1 MDFSPKKELRKFL
14 EEDIGKGDITSKLL
28 AKKKIRAKI
37 ITRENCIVAGTSFA
51 KQIFSLKGSKIKII
65 KPDGSSA
72 KPNNTIIEVMG
83 SSQSVLM
90 CERTALNLLSRMSG
104 IATETNE
111 LVKKIKTTKSKSQ
124 LFSTRKTAPGLRFFD
139 KESVHIGGGKKHR
152 IQLDDMVMIKDNHIA
167 VHNSMSKLIE
177 KAKKRYRK
185 IEVEVENQKDAIL
198 AAELG
203 ANIIMLDNFSPKN
216 IQHVIKKLE
225 KLGLRKNVKLEASGR
240 INLKNIKSYAKTGV
254 DMISVGSITSSPK
267 SIDMSLEVC

>member
-1 MDFSPKKELRKFL
+1 MGFSPEKKLLKFL

-28 AKKKIRAKI
+28 GKKKIKAKI
-37 ITRENCIVAGTSFA
+37 ITREKCIIAGTRFT
-51 KQIFSLKGSKIKII
+51 KQIFSLKGSKTKII

-72 KPNNTIIEVMG
+72 KPNNTVIEIMG

-152 IQLDDMVMIKDNHIA
+152 IQLDDMVLIKDNHIA
-167 VHNSMSKLIE
+167 VHNSMSGLIK

-185 IEVEVENQKDAIL
+185 IEVEVENQKNAIL

-240 INLKNIKSYAKTGV
+240 INLKNIKAYAKTGV

-267 SIDMSLEVC
+267 SIDMSLEIC

>member
-1 MDFSPKKELRKFL
+1 
-14 EEDIGKGDITSKLL
+14 
-28 AKKKIRAKI
+28 
-37 ITRENCIVAGTSFA
+37 
-51 KQIFSLKGSKIKII
+51 
-65 KPDGSSA
+65 
-72 KPNNTIIEVMG
+72 
-83 SSQSVLM
+83 
-90 CERTALNLLSRMSG
+90 
-104 IATETNE
+104 
-111 LVKKIKTTKSKSQ
+111 
-124 LFSTRKTAPGLRFFD
+124 
-139 KESVHIGGGKKHR
+139 
-152 IQLDDMVMIKDNHIA
+152 MIKDNHIA

-185 IEVEVENQKDAIL
+185 IEVEVENQKDAII

-203 ANIIMLDNFSPKN
+203 ANIIMLDNFSPNN